1 MMARQG
7 FRSAALCAGVALLLL
22 GCGER
27 PQTQNQAQTRQEQRQ
42 QAGTEAWSAGSSSG
56 FKAAGWTPGD
66 QASWERHMRARSQN
80 QNEYVRIQG
89 KGG

>member
-1 MMARQG
+1 M
-7 FRSAALCAGVALLLL
+7 SAALRLSSAALAIGAALLL
-22 GCGER
+22 GACGER
-27 PQTQNQAQTRQEQRQ
+27 QNPAQTRQEQRQ
-42 QAGTEAWSAGSSSG
+42 QAGTEAWAAGSSSG